1 MQTVWDHV
9 RLAAARTPDHP
20 AIVDDRSD
28 RELSFA
34 GLIAE
39 AEAMAAGFAASGVAR
54 GDRVAT
60 MLPNVLEHAVAILAL
75 HRLGAVVCMINP
87 RLKPDEAAALIA
99 DGEITGLVCPADEQ
113 IVTAARTALS
123 SGPSGPS
130 GPPVFTFGGTVNDT
144 QDLAT
149 CRADAATLAP
159 WTTPA
164 ADELA
169 FVMYTSGTTG
179 LPKGVMISHGATDGR
194 VLFVPLQCGLRHGTH
209 NRGLGLMPLFHAV
222 GFHACFVATLSMN
235 GTYYVHSAFDPAA
248 AHAAIRDHGIT
259 FLFGAPA
266 HFHAL
271 LAVPGFDPADV
282 ASVETLAYAGAVM
295 PGALLE
301 RAAEAYVGACM
312 TNIYGTTETMNALYL
327 PDPVGWPTRYRPGFY
342 SNVRV
347 GRIGG
352 TVDDICAVGEEGELL
367 IDSTADA
374 TFLGYLNRPDA
385 TAEKL
390 VDGWYRSGDIVARRE
405 DGDLDLCGRVDDMV
419 VSGGENIHPEE
430 IETVLMQHD
439 AVRDAAI
446 IGMPDD
452 QWTERVVACVVAG
465 EIDGVGADASAL
477 DEWCQ
482 SSALANYKRPRDYV
496 FLDALPRNAANKVLR
511 RELKDIAAHILNK

>member
-28 RELSFA
+28 LQLSFA
-34 GLIAE
+34 ELIGE
-39 AEAMAAGFAASGVAR
+39 AEIMAAGFEDAGIAYGH
-54 GDRVAT
+54 RVAT
-60 MLPNVLEHAVAILAL
+60 MLPNVYEHAIAILAL

-87 RLKPDEAAALIA
+87 RLKPDEAAALIGE
-99 DGEITGLVCPADEQ
+99 GEITGLVCPADET
-113 IVTAARTALS
+113 IVSAARAAL
-123 SGPSGPS
+123 PSGA
-130 GPPVFTFGGTVNDT
+130 PVFTFGGTVGET
-144 QDLAT
+144 TDLAR
-149 CRADAATLAP
+149 CRGAADRLAP
-159 WTTPA
+159 WLTPG

-179 LPKGVMISHGATDGR
+179 LPKGVMISHGATDAR
-194 VLFVPLQCGLRHGTH
+194 VLFVPVQCGLRHGTH
-209 NRGLGLMPLFHAV
+209 NRALGLMPLFHAV
-222 GFHACFVATLSMN
+222 GFHACFVTTLSMN

-248 AHAAIRDHGIT
+248 ARSAIRDNGIT
-259 FLFGAPA
+259 YLFGAPA

-271 LAVPGFDPADV
+271 LALPAFDPADV
-282 ASVETLAYAGAVM
+282 GTVETLAYAGAAM
-295 PGALLE
+295 PGPLLE
-301 RAAEAYVGACM
+301 RVDAAFSSARM

-352 TVDDICAVGEEGELL
+352 AVDDICVVGEEGELL
-367 IDSTADA
+367 VDASADA

-390 VDGWYRSGDIVARRE
+390 VDGWYRTGDIVARRP
-405 DGDLDLCGRVDDMV
+405 DGDLDLRGRVDDMV

-430 IETVLMQHD
+430 VESVLLQHD
-439 AVRDAAI
+439 AVKDAAI

-452 QWTERVVACVVAG
+452 RWTERVVACVVAAG
-465 EIDGVGADASAL
+465 IDADTL
-477 DEWCQ
+477 DAWCRE
-482 SSALANYKRPRDYV
+482 SSLANYKRPRDYV
-496 FLDALPRNAANKVLR
+496 FLDVLPRNAANKLLR
-511 RELKDIAAHILNK
+511 RDLKELAAAALDT